1 MYEVYFEL
9 TTRDVEIL
17 VGSAY
22 LQFPRTSRAICLGRP
37 LDLNL
42 EHRRLLLCLLTWFVF
57 ILPPLV
63 VSDLGDSTTMPKL
76 YFRHGVVS
84 SAKTLNLLAVAH
96 NYKQQGKKIILLK
109 PEIDVRFGSNTIK
122 SKAGLEEKADYV
134 IKPVI
139 IL

>member
-1 MYEVYFEL
+1 MLF
-9 TTRDVEIL
+9 
-17 VGSAY
+17 S
-22 LQFPRTSRAICLGRP
+22 
-37 LDLNL
+37 
-42 EHRRLLLCLLTWFVF
+42 
-57 ILPPLV
+57 LV
-63 VSDLGDSTTMPKL
+63 VGELGDTAAMPKL

-122 SKAGLEEKADYV
+122 SKAGLEENADYV

-139 IL
+139 ASSTHVYV